1 MSDYEGLSFSLLEA
15 MSLGLVPIVSGNE
28 GNRQVVE
35 HEVNGI
41 ITAIDGLSIAQAIQ
55 AIERDGTMYDQLS
68 KEAIQRVKTDFNG
81 KVNRLR
87 ILDLLEISEQ

>member
-35 HEVNGI
+35 HEVNGM
-41 ITAIDGLSIAQAIQ
+41 ITAIDGSSIAQAIQ
-55 AIERDGTMYDQLS
+55 AIEQSETMYEQLS
-68 KEAIQRVKTDFNG
+68 KKAIECVKKNFNG
-81 KVNRLR
+81 KANRLR
-87 ILDLLEISEQ
+87 ILDLLESSTR